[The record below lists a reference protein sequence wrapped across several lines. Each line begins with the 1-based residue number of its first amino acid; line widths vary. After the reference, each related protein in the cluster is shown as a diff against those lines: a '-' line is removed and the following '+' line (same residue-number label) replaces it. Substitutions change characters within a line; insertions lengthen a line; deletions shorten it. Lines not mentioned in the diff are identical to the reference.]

1 MGAAQERKLMAKR
14 KPLSTQVWESLSER
28 IASGALKPGAQ
39 LPTEA
44 ELCAEY
50 EVSRTV
56 VREAIARLRSAGLVI
71 PQQGRGMFVSEAPA
85 QQGFL
90 ISAEDLQTLA
100 ETIAL
105 LELRLSVEV
114 EAAGLCAERRSDAEA
129 REIAALME
137 EIDSAHAD
145 PSVVLIHYDYDF
157 HLRIARAARN
167 AFMLAFLEYL
177 RPLIVPRFQLGQIVT
192 ADLKD
197 GYYARIHD
205 EHQRIV
211 AAISAGNP
219 VAARDAMRRHL
230 ANSLERMKALG
241 AAAGISADRSPNVEA
256 ARALFAGFA
265 PAAQP

>member
-1 MGAAQERKLMAKR
+1 MAKR
-14 KPLSTQVWESLSER
+14 KPLSTLVWESLSEK

-56 VREAIARLRSAGLVI
+56 VREAIARLHSAGLVI
-71 PQQGRGMFVSEAPA
+71 PQQGRGMFVSEAPRQPA
-85 QQGFL
+85 FQ
-90 ISAEDLQTLA
+90 ISEEALQTLA

-114 EAAGLCAERRSDAEA
+114 ESAGLCAERRSDAEA
-129 REIAALME
+129 RDIEALME
-137 EIDSAHAD
+137 QIDSAHAD
-145 PSVVLIHYDYDF
+145 LSVAEIHYDYDF
-157 HLRIARAARN
+157 HLRIAQAARN

-177 RPLIVPRFQLGQIVT
+177 RPLIVPRFQLGCIVT

-211 AAISAGNP
+211 AAIVAGNP
-219 VAARDAMRRHL
+219 AAAREAMRRHL
-230 ANSLERMKALG
+230 INSLERMKAL
-241 AAAGISADRSPNVEA
+241 AATAGVKGDMSATTEA
-256 ARALFAGFA
+256 ARALLARAVPVG
-265 PAAQP
+265 